1 MRFKALKQLQSSKCR
16 HKTLKSLK
24 GIKKL
29 ILSYILVQGLPQR
42 NKNKTKNEKRKNG
55 FILQTKRNCLII
67 KYFDFQSAGY

>member
-29 ILSYILVQGLPQR
+29 ILSYILVQGLPKR

-55 FILQTKRNCLII
+55 FI
-67 KYFDFQSAGY
+67 